1 MPAKNQNPEA
11 EQKKPSA
18 HESVESFIGKKKAEK
33 EAEVGEAV
41 SQKMSGV
48 GEDVAEV
55 MGGAEKPSEKVSKKA
70 GEKGEGKMPA
80 GQAVTDDEDAAQG
93 ISAQLKDYHFPS
105 EEVMVK
111 KIRTAIQAQI
121 KMEWKNA
128 KKFKGNLDSGGAEGY
143 GKAIARIR
151 KLMQAL
157 ASLFTVT
164 VGFLKNMYSKYFTPD
179 GKRRKSE
186 EVE

>member
-55 MGGAEKPSEKVSKKA
+55 MGGVEKPSEKVSKKA
-70 GEKGEGKMPA
+70 GEKGEGKMPV
-80 GQAVTDDEDAAQG
+80 GQAVTDEEEAQG
-93 ISAQLKDYHFPS
+93 ISAQLKDYDFPS
-105 EEVMVK
+105 EAVMVK

-121 KMEWKNA
+121 KLEWKNA

-143 GKAIARIR
+143 SKSIARIR
-151 KLMQAL
+151 RLMQAL
-157 ASLFTVT
+157 ASLFTAT
-164 VGFLKNMYSKYFTPD
+164 VGFVKNLYAKYFTPD
-179 GKRRKSE
+179 GKRRKLE